1 MATKGPWQSRST
13 EAQPSTCP
21 PADRATLFERLKW
34 SGTRSPACGVGRGR
48 PPTAELSPASAVAQ
62 VALARL
68 RPWGVVCR
76 PCRQGLPPGGRAQQQ
91 PSAQCPRSSE
101 GHICQARHHAGG
113 ADAAVAVEGRRS
125 SVICAGSRPAPPAA
139 PHRRLYYIPSQR
151 RVPPRSNL
159 PCRHRPTRR
168 RRLLSLGRPLWQWAR
183 PARQPAR
190 RGHGRATARAQ
201 GHPRARPA
209 SPGPCCAESRTVA
222 ASQCKGGQRGSD
234 RRVGSNS
241 AAPSA
246 DQCAA
251 LGLGGGS
258 ACAVRDAAHRR
269 APHAPDESTTCI
281 KDLHARAKT
290 ARTLAFPEK
299 RL

>member
-139 PHRRLYYIPSQR
+139 PHRRLYYIPSRR

-168 RRLLSLGRPLWQWAR
+168 RRLLSPGRPLWQWAR

-209 SPGPCCAESRTVA
+209 SPGPCGAESRTVA
-222 ASQCKGGQRGSD
+222 ASQCKGGSARFRSARWVQQRRTQCRSVRCSRSRRRPCLLCSGRCAPPRSACP
-234 RRVGSNS
+234 RRVY
-241 AAPSA
+241 
-246 DQCAA
+246 
-251 LGLGGGS
+251 
-258 ACAVRDAAHRR
+258 H
-269 APHAPDESTTCI
+269 
-281 KDLHARAKT
+281 LH
-290 ARTLAFPEK
+290 
-299 RL
+299 